1 MERGTAYH
9 AVLERL
15 DINTAREQGAAY
27 IRHLIEGMV
36 EKEMITS
43 KEAQLI
49 DPEKIEDFAA
59 SELASRMAASPDV
72 QKEKRFNYQTVYDGA
87 EIIVRG
93 IIDCFFEEDGQWV
106 LLDYKTGNT
115 ADALCGRDEKIA
127 AKYRTQMELY
137 KGALEA
143 ATGRKVKEVYL
154 YLTDS
159 GKFISV

>member
-15 DINTAREQGAAY
+15 DINTAREQGTAY

-72 QKEKRFNYQTVYDGA
+72 QNGKTLQLS
-87 EIIVRG
+87 
-93 IIDCFFEEDGQWV
+93 DC
-106 LLDYKTGNT
+106 L
-115 ADALCGRDEKIA
+115 
-127 AKYRTQMELY
+127 
-137 KGALEA
+137 
-143 ATGRKVKEVYL
+143 
-154 YLTDS
+154 
-159 GKFISV
+159 

>member
-1 MERGTAYH
+1 M
-9 AVLERL
+9 
-15 DINTAREQGAAY
+15 
-27 IRHLIEGMV
+27 
-36 EKEMITS
+36 
-43 KEAQLI
+43 
-49 DPEKIEDFAA
+49 
-59 SELASRMAASPDV
+59 
-72 QKEKRFNYQTVYDGA
+72 
-87 EIIVRG
+87 
-93 IIDCFFEEDGQWV
+93 